1 MSTAAAAP
9 RGRCAIPPLLPPRV
23 ARPPGLE
30 SLAPTLAR
38 RMPLPSAE
46 ASVEAAV
53 APWALFHTLLAVL
66 LLTYVW
72 RVQQIVPVLGKL
84 QLVSLASLGAL
95 GLFFVSGAPARLGRV
110 AGTRTF
116 RLAMWTL
123 ALMLVSVVFAL
134 FPGQSA
140 RFLYQ
145 DHLKTLLL
153 MVLLAA
159 GADGLAH
166 VERLCWTHVVGAV
179 IYTLYV
185 VTHFRMSGGRLQGLI
200 FYDSNDLGM
209 LLVGTLPFA
218 VHGLRRAGGL
228 VGRGA
233 AAFAIAVCLMGIVK
247 SGSRGALVGL
257 AAVALY
263 MLFRYG
269 TIPRGRR
276 FGAAALGL
284 AGMLAVGNQQYWA
297 MMQSLFHPTEDYNWS
312 GKSPE
317 GRMEVWKRGMSYMAA
332 RPVTGVGV
340 SGFFVA
346 EGTLSPRAKEAA
358 MRGHGLKWSAPHNS
372 FVQAGAELG
381 IPGLLLFVALLA
393 AAYRSGRL
401 RGAGTPRD
409 GPAPPAV
416 MLGQAFAASI
426 VGYTV
431 TAFFLS
437 QAYAAFLYTL
447 LGLGIAFEVAV
458 PLAAAAPASTAA
470 PVRLLRRGG
479 GWDLPPPQAA

>member
-1 MSTAAAAP
+1 MTAATAP
-9 RGRCAIPPLLPPRV
+9 WPERGEIPPPLPPP
-23 ARPPGLE
+23 APLPPGLD
-30 SLAPTLAR
+30 
-38 RMPLPSAE
+38 PLPPGLALTQPMGRRAMPAAE
-46 ASVEAAV
+46 AAAR
-53 APWALFHTLLAVL
+53 WTFFHTLLAVL

-72 RVQQIVPVLGKL
+72 RVQQMVPILGKL

-95 GLFFVSGAPARLGRV
+95 GLFFVSGAPARLGAMAR
-110 AGTRTF
+110 TRTF
-116 RLAMWTL
+116 RLAAWTL

-145 DHLKTLLL
+145 DHLKTFLL

-159 GADGLAH
+159 GANGVAH
-166 VERLCWTHVVGAV
+166 VERLCWTHVAGAV
-179 IYTLYV
+179 VYTLYV

-200 FYDSNDLGM
+200 YYDSNDLGM

-218 VHGLRRAGGL
+218 VHGFRRAAGNA
-228 VGRGA
+228 GRA
-233 AAFAIAVCLMGIVK
+233 AAGFAIAVCLMGIVK

-263 MLFRYG
+263 MLFRYT

-276 FGAAALGL
+276 FGMA
-284 AGMLAVGNQQYWA
+284 AVGLVAMLVAGNRQYWE
-297 MMQSLFHPTEDYNWS
+297 MMQSMLHPTQDYNWS
-312 GKSPE
+312 GNSPE
-317 GRMEVWKRGMSYMAA
+317 GRMEVWKRGIGYMAA
-332 RPVTGVGV
+332 RPLTGVGV

-346 EGTLSPRAKEAA
+346 EGTLSQRAKEAA
-358 MRGHGLKWSAPHNS
+358 LRGHGLKWSAPHNS

-381 IPGLLLFVALLA
+381 IPGLLLFIALLA
-393 AAYRSGRL
+393 AAYRAGRL
-401 RGAGTPRD
+401 RAAGAPRD

-416 MLGQAFAASI
+416 LLGQAFAASM
-426 VGYTV
+426 VGYAV

-447 LGLGIAFEVAV
+447 LGLGIAFEIAV
-458 PLAAAAPASTAA
+458 PLAAAAPAAQPAA
-470 PVRLLRRGG
+470 AVPRRRGG
-479 GWDLPPPQAA
+479 GWDLPSPQAA